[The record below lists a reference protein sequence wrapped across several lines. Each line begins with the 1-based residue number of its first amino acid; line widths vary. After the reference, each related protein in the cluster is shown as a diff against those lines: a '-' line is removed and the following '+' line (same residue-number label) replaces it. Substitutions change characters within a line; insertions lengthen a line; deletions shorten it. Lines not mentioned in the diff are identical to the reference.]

1 MSRHLALTAVEAQA
15 FAATPVGETFWLV
28 REGDTLCGALG
39 PIAPAEFVQVCAFCN
54 ACDARLWDHGQNRK
68 TDCPDCRI
76 ELVGECPTCA
86 MPSGDAEPCYL
97 HVQPNGTVTLGHAY
111 AEGQPLPIAWE
122 DDFSPEWQVSHNPI
136 VIVTNERRPVTM
148 PWPKVLAWH
157 DPDAEPVGIDLTA
170 AVAHCGPPETLV
182 GQWAIAL
189 RRVQA

>member
-1 MSRHLALTAVEAQA
+1 MTRHLTLTAIEAQA

-76 ELVGECPTCA
+76 ELVGPCPIC
-86 MPSGDAEPCYL
+86 SEPTKRHPMDDDVLMCYM
-97 HVQPNGTVTLGHAY
+97 GTVTLGHAY
-111 AEGQPLPIAWE
+111 AEGHPLPISDVWPDKPPADGLMFLPTGRAAYHKASRPTFWLPGQSKGTE
-122 DDFSPEWQVSHNPI
+122 FSL
-136 VIVTNERRPVTM
+136 RR
-148 PWPKVLAWH
+148 LAH
-157 DPDAEPVGIDLTA
+157 Y
-170 AVAHCGPPETLV
+170 GPPETLV

-189 RRVQA
+189 RKVQS